1 MTPEPYIIKPLGI
14 TQDKRITSV
23 EQDYICLI
31 AQLSRRDDGCTASNN
46 FFARYF
52 GVQRQTAVEVIST
65 LRRKKFIET
74 SEKKKGGK
82 TIQRTITI
90 IDANSRDCLLRVSRK
105 YPMALVGDS
114 DRVSR
119 KYPNHKLKGKER
131 EKHRPPFNP
140 SEDPAGLPPEP
151 DEAAILK
158 ALGYPAES
166 GAE

>member
-23 EQDYICLI
+23 EQDYVCLI
-31 AQLSRRDDGCTASNN
+31 AQLSRREDGCTASNN

-65 LRRKKFIET
+65 LRRKKIIVT
-74 SEKKKGGK
+74 TEKKKGGK
-82 TIQRTITI
+82 TIQRTINI
-90 IDANSRDCLLRVSRK
+90 IDANSRDCLLMDSRK
-105 YPMALVGDS
+105 YPMGLVGNADV
-114 DRVSR
+114 DSR
-119 KYPNHKLKGKER
+119 KYPNLKLKGKER
-131 EKHRPPFNP
+131 EKNSFTFNP
-140 SEDPAGLPPEP
+140 GENTAGQPPEP

-166 GAE
+166 EAV